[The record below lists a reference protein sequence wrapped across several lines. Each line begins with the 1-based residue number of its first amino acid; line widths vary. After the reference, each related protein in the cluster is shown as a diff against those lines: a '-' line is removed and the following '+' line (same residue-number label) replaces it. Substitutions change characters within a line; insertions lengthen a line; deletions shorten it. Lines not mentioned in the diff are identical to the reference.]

1 MTDVVFRPRAAL
13 VSTLAQGLTGS
24 EILRIAAEIRSL
36 CEKGRDICNLTVG
49 DFSPKEFRIPHKL
62 EALIAEA
69 LAAGETNYPPSDG
82 IKELRQAVVRNY
94 SESFG
99 LEYPL
104 ESTLI
109 AGGARPL
116 IFAAFASVVD
126 RGDSVVYPIPSWNNN
141 HYTYLLGGRAVELA
155 VGPDTNFLPTAALL
169 RPHIQEAR
177 LVCICTPLNPT
188 GTVMS
193 REETEAIARLVVEEN
208 ERREVAGER
217 PLFLLW
223 DQVYWTLTFGDC
235 RHYTPPQ
242 LVPESKRWTIFIDGI
257 SKAFAATGLRV
268 GWTVGPPE
276 VTSRM
281 RDILGH
287 VGAWAPRAEQ
297 VAVARYLGM
306 NDEIEAFHDTM
317 IREVRAR
324 LDLLYEGF
332 ESMRSEGLPVR
343 AIVPQGA
350 IYLSVRFD
358 LTGRGAITT
367 NEQIRKLLLEKAGF
381 AVVPF
386 QAFGL
391 RDETGWVRLSVGAVS
406 LAEIRAGLER
416 VRTAIAG
423 VV

>member
-1 MTDVVFRPRAAL
+1 MTDVASPSGASSL
-13 VSTLAQGLTGS
+13 STLARGLTGS
-24 EILRIAAEIRSL
+24 EILRISAEIRGL
-36 CEKGRDICNLTVG
+36 CEKGGEICNLTVG
-49 DFSPKEFRIPHKL
+49 DFSPKEFRIPLTL
-62 EALIAEA
+62 ERLITEA

-82 IKELRQAVVRNY
+82 VKELRQAVVRNY
-94 SESFG
+94 ADALG
-99 LEYPL
+99 LDYPI

-116 IFAAFASVVD
+116 IFAAFAAVVD
-126 RGDSVVYPIPSWNNN
+126 PGDSVVYTIPSWNNN
-141 HYTYLLGGRAVELA
+141 HYTYLMGGKAVEIA
-155 VGPDTNFLPTAALL
+155 VGPDTNFLPTAELL
-169 RPHIQEAR
+169 RPHIREAR
-177 LVCICTPLNPT
+177 LVCVCTPLNPT

-193 REETEAIARLVVEEN
+193 REETAAIARLVVEEN
-208 ERREVAGER
+208 ERREGSGQR

-276 VTSRM
+276 VTARM

-287 VGAWAPRAEQ
+287 LGAWAPRAEQ

-306 NDEIEAFHDTM
+306 REEIATFHETM

-324 LDLLYEGF
+324 LDLLYDGF
-332 ESMRSEGLPVR
+332 ELMRREGLPVR

-350 IYLSVRFD
+350 IYLSVQFA
-358 LTGRGAITT
+358 LIGRGTIKS
-367 NEQIRKLLLEKAGF
+367 NDQIRKLLLEQAGF

-386 QAFGL
+386 QAFGP
-391 RDETGWVRLSVGAVS
+391 RDETGWFRLSVGAVS
-406 LAEIRAGLER
+406 LEEIAAGLSR
-416 VRTAIAG
+416 VRSAMNSFG
-423 VV
+423 